1 MVLTAK
7 LYAGP
12 TFEVITNADTG
23 QVIGN
28 YTLVYTQLDANT
40 LEATLPS
47 SFNASQLLGA
57 GNYTAVFTYSGT
69 SNFFD
74 PTPLTV
80 QFSIMVCL
88 LPKWKPWLDLPS
100 RNILHL
106 HASQF
111 LQVLHN
117 GNPLQLQVRALP
129 TSCD

>member
-57 GNYTAVFTYSGT
+57 GNYTAVFTMATLYSCKSGP
-69 SNFFD
+69 FR
-74 PTPLTV
+74 PLV
-80 QFSIMVCL
+80 IKL
-88 LPKWKPWLDLPS
+88 LPSCAFALMGVGSDVQ
-100 RNILHL
+100 
-106 HASQF
+106 ASSARGAR
-111 LQVLHN
+111 LY
-117 GNPLQLQVRALP
+117 R
-129 TSCD
+129 

>member
-1 MVLTAK
+1 MMIIAK

-40 LEATLPS
+40 LSASLPS
-47 SFNASQLLGA
+47 SFNASQLLGV

-74 PTPLTV
+74 PSPLTV
-80 QFSIMVCL
+80 QFSIAVCL
-88 LPKWKPWLDLPS
+88 LPSPSHGVTVFGEASCIYTLRNSGKQCTKGICQGCKPS
-100 RNILHL
+100 HL
-106 HASQF
+106 
-111 LQVLHN
+111 L
-117 GNPLQLQVRALP
+117 
-129 TSCD
+129 

>member
-1 MVLTAK
+1 MQSMMVTAN

-40 LEATLPS
+40 LAATLPS
-47 SFNASQLLGA
+47 SFNASQLLGV

-74 PTPLTV
+74 PSPLTV
-80 QFSIMVCL
+80 QFSIAVCL
-88 LPKWKPWLDLPS
+88 LPSPS
-100 RNILHL
+100 
-106 HASQF
+106 HA
-111 LQVLHN
+111 
-117 GNPLQLQVRALP
+117 
-129 TSCD
+129 